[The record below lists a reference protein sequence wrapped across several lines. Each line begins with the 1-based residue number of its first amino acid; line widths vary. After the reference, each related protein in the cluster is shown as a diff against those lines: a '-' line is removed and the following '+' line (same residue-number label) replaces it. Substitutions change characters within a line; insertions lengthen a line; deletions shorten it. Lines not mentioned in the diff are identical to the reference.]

1 MVNLQLVDYIKTQLA
16 QNLTKEQITTSL
28 VATGW
33 QPKDVQAG
41 FSALS
46 PLKPIPLLIISLTTL
61 ATISGLSYFGFR
73 YFLTPK
79 PSSSINQVVET
90 KTVDVSSPTP
100 NATSNTTCDLLADNL
115 QSCNPFKCQAL
126 HPFTN
131 TFMQKEIVGLVETK
145 CLYRDQMPN
154 NGLMECKFSES
165 TRLAMAKS
173 FQTEFDAMSSG
184 KSMESSLSVDLVT
197 GESQT
202 THSIDGQVVTDNPL
216 QTALTDGTCVITGYP
231 DPPAL

>member
-46 PLKPIPLLIISLTTL
+46 PLKPIPILFISLTTL

-79 PSSSINQVVET
+79 PSSSINQVVE
-90 KTVDVSSPTP
+90 KK
-100 NATSNTTCDLLADNL
+100 ATSNPTCDLLADNL
-115 QSCNPFKCQAL
+115 QSCTPFKCQAL

-173 FQTEFDAMSSG
+173 FQTEIEAMSSG

>member
-1 MVNLQLVDYIKTQLA
+1 MADQQLVAYLKSQLA

-79 PSSSINQVVET
+79 PSSSINQVVE
-90 KTVDVSSPTP
+90 KK
-100 NATSNTTCDLLADNL
+100 ATSNPTCDLLADNL
-115 QSCNPFKCQAL
+115 QSCTPFKCQAL

-173 FQTEFDAMSSG
+173 FQTEFEAMSSG

-202 THSIDGQVVTDNPL
+202 TYSIDGQVVPDNPL

>member
-79 PSSSINQVVET
+79 PSSSINQVVE
-90 KTVDVSSPTP
+90 KK
-100 NATSNTTCDLLADNL
+100 ATSNPTCDLLADNL
-115 QSCNPFKCQAL
+115 QSCTPFKCQAL

-173 FQTEFDAMSSG
+173 FQTEFEAMSSG